1 MSAKSS
7 NSKLSNSSVNT
18 SSVTT
23 SVATSVATSEATLA
37 ATSAAAKPKRVKKT
51 KASAST
57 TDTAPKVT
65 DTDAPKV
72 TATKVTATKVTTA
85 TTAATTTDTA
95 TDTATDAATDADTVE
110 TGSIESI
117 ESEFLSLATRLQE
130 LKTLQISVVSDLKK
144 LHKTVHRH
152 MKENSKK
159 HKKRKNLDP
168 NRPKRA
174 PSGFAKPA
182 LISVELCNFL
192 KKPEGTE
199 MARTEVTKYLT
210 QYIKEHKLQ
219 DEANRR
225 KILPDK
231 PLQQLLNVGQG
242 DEVTYFNLQKYMKV
256 HFPKSAVLSV
266 SL

>member
-1 MSAKSS
+1 MPAKTS
-7 NSKLSNSSVNT
+7 NSKSS
-18 SSVTT
+18 SASG
-23 SVATSVATSEATLA
+23 SAGSAT
-37 ATSAAAKPKRVKKT
+37 KQKRVKKSTPT
-51 KASAST
+51 KTNSKT
-57 TDTAPKVT
+57 VT
-65 DTDAPKV
+65 PTVVEPVAVEPVAVEPVAVEPVAVEQTV
-72 TATKVTATKVTTA
+72 TAT
-85 TTAATTTDTA
+85 TDIS
-95 TDTATDAATDADTVE
+95 
-110 TGSIESI
+110 SIESI
-117 ESEFLSLATRLQE
+117 ELEFLSLATRLQE
-130 LKTLQISVVSDLKK
+130 LKTLQSSVVSDLKK

-159 HKKRKNLDP
+159 NKKRKNLDP

-182 LISVELCNFL
+182 LISVELCSFL
-192 KKPEGTE
+192 GKPEGTE

-231 PLQQLLNVGQG
+231 QLQQLLNVGKG

-256 HFPKSAVLSV
+256 HFPKSAVS
-266 SL
+266 SA

>member
-1 MSAKSS
+1 MPAKTS
-7 NSKLSNSSVNT
+7 NSKSSSASGSASATKQKRAKKSTPTKTEKTASKTVT
-18 SSVTT
+18 PEPVSEAAPVPVSESAPEPVTT
-23 SVATSVATSEATLA
+23 
-37 ATSAAAKPKRVKKT
+37 
-51 KASAST
+51 ST
-57 TDTAPKVT
+57 TDTS
-65 DTDAPKV
+65 
-72 TATKVTATKVTTA
+72 
-85 TTAATTTDTA
+85 
-95 TDTATDAATDADTVE
+95 
-110 TGSIESI
+110 SIESI
-117 ESEFLSLATRLQE
+117 ELEFLSLATRLQE
-130 LKTLQISVVSDLKK
+130 LKTLQSSVVSDLKK

-159 HKKRKNLDP
+159 NKKRKNLDP

-182 LISVELCNFL
+182 LISVELCSFL
-192 KKPEGTE
+192 GKPEGTE

-231 PLQQLLNVGQG
+231 PLQQLLNVGKG

-256 HFPKSAVLSV
+256 HFPKSAVS
-266 SL
+266 SA